1 MRRTHSAA
9 PHAHMLLARSSL
21 SVPAAAVLHEPS
33 VEALFAANLQPGA
46 DRAILGEIPAKRC
59 LLVAFRRTSRVRLS
73 VS

>member
-1 MRRTHSAA
+1 MRRSHATSS
-9 PHAHMLLARSSL
+9 HAHRLLARSSL
-21 SVPAAAVLHEPS
+21 SAPAAAVLHKPS